1 MTNLLKTLLFF
12 LIQREMTE
20 KQILEIKD
28 FAFKSP
34 VDFISNLASFL
45 FLVHAIPP
53 ARVICTGR
61 WGSIAKEDKST
72 LAFNG
77 VVYLRGR

>member
-1 MTNLLKTLLFF
+1 MK
-12 LIQREMTE
+12 E

-45 FLVHAIPP
+45 FLVHAIQSPK
-53 ARVICTGR
+53 RT
-61 WGSIAKEDKST
+61 SQ
-72 LAFNG
+72 L
-77 VVYLRGR
+77 